1 MSLFSTYF
9 IIFLIVIVLFYFTI
23 LKNRQWV
30 CLLIASY
37 LFYIF
42 CGGLKTL
49 PFLIITTISTFIAG
63 ILLEKTQ
70 KKYECFIK
78 ENKDKFEKHKLKQ
91 LKVDNRTKKRIILS
105 IFIIFNLGILAVL
118 K

>member
-70 KKYECFIK
+70 KKI
-78 ENKDKFEKHKLKQ
+78 
-91 LKVDNRTKKRIILS
+91 
-105 IFIIFNLGILAVL
+105 
-118 K
+118 